1 MIYAKG
7 LGMTNVVVLGST
19 GSIGRNCLS
28 VVRDNASR
36 FRVVGL
42 AAGSNIDLL
51 AEQVREFAPGVVAVG
66 DARAREEFSRR
77 NAFPGLVLLGGEE
90 GLRELSSLRTADVV
104 VNGLV
109 GACGLVPTLAAVKEG
124 KRVALAN
131 KESIVLAGEIVMKAA
146 AEHGATVLPVD
157 SEHSGVHQCLSGRDG
172 QVRRI
177 VLTASGGP
185 FLGKSADELLRV
197 TPKDVMRHPVWK
209 MGRRICADS
218 ATLLNKGFEV
228 MEARWLFGVGL
239 AEIGVLIHPQCAVHA
254 LVEFT
259 DGTTLAQISVPDMRI
274 PILYALS
281 YPDRLA
287 GTLPACD
294 LSSVGPLVFSEPD
307 LSRFPCLRLAY
318 SAAAE
323 GGRRPAQLNAADEVA
338 VRAFFDGR
346 IRFVDIAVVL
356 ERSLTLLD
364 AGPADSVEVILEA
377 DAEAREAA
385 SRVIS
390 ELS

>member
-1 MIYAKG
+1 
-7 LGMTNVVVLGST
+7 MTSAVVLGST

-36 FRVVGL
+36 FKVVGL

-51 AEQVREFAPGVVAVG
+51 AEQVKEFAPGVVAIG

-77 NAFPGLVLLGGEE
+77 NEFPGLIVLGGEE
-90 GLRELSSLRTADVV
+90 GLRRLSSLRTADVV

-109 GACGLVPTLAAVKEG
+109 GACGLVPTLEAVKAG

-131 KESIVLAGEIVMKAA
+131 KESIVLAGEIVMKSA

-157 SEHSGVHQCLSGRDG
+157 SEHSGVHQCMSGRDG
-172 QVRRI
+172 QVKRI

-185 FLGKSADELLRV
+185 FLGRSPQELRTV
-197 TPKDVMRHPVWK
+197 SPEDVMRHPVWK

-228 MEARWLFGVGL
+228 MEARWLFGVEL
-239 AEIGVLIHPQCAVHA
+239 SEIGVLIHPQCAVHA
-254 LVEFT
+254 LVEFS
-259 DGTTLAQISVPDMRI
+259 DGTTLAQISRPDMRI
-274 PILYALS
+274 PIQYAMS
-281 YPDRLA
+281 YPERLQ
-287 GTLPACD
+287 GPLPACD
-294 LSSVGPLVFSEPD
+294 LSKVGPLVFSEPD
-307 LSRFPCLRLAY
+307 LRQFPCLRLAY

-323 GGRRPAQLNAADEVA
+323 GGTRPAQLNAADEVA

-346 IRFVDIAVVL
+346 IRFTDIPVVL
-356 ERSLTLLD
+356 EKSLELSRS
-364 AGPADSVEVILEA
+364 GPAESVEAILEA
-377 DAEAREAA
+377 DAGAREVA
-385 SRVIS
+385 SRVVS